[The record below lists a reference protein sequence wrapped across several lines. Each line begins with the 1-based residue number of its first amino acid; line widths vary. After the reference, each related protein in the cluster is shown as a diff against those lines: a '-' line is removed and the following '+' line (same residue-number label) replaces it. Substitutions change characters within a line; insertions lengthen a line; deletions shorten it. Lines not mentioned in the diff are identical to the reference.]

1 MLTLEKNK
9 FDLYDKDHK
18 LEYRVKDFMKFRTA
32 TALTYM
38 RKIISPAGRE
48 VQVKDPFTGVLRTM
62 LMFASNNYLGFANH
76 PHVIASVK
84 KAIDTY
90 GAGIGG
96 PPLLNGYLK
105 LTQETEERLAALKGQ
120 ESAMLF
126 SSGFMA
132 NLGVIGAMATH
143 NDLIIFDELSHA
155 SFYDGLRM
163 SHAKAISFAH
173 NNMSDLELKLK
184 ENAAKVGGNIYIGT
198 EGVFSM
204 NGDLAKL
211 NEIVALCKKYRAI
224 LILDDAHGTGVMGN
238 LGRGTANHLHCDTDI
253 DVTMATFSKVFAT
266 AGGYLAASKD
276 LIDYMRFHCRTYV
289 FSAAIPPTITAAV
302 LAGLDILEREPWLQ
316 QQLNENAR
324 YAVQKLSGFEFYSTP
339 QAAIIALKLPEN
351 MNMQKAAILLHQKNV
366 FVNPIEYP
374 AVPADQQRFRISFMS
389 SHTKADIDY
398 LVTALE
404 EVWNDKSAYLTN

>member
-1 MLTLEKNK
+1 
-9 FDLYDKDHK
+9 
-18 LEYRVKDFMKFRTA
+18 VV
-32 TALTYM
+32 
-38 RKIISPAGRE
+38 SPAGRE
-48 VQVKDPFTGVLRTM
+48 VQVKDPFTGDLRNM

-76 PHVIASVK
+76 PHVINSVK

-120 ESAMLF
+120 EDALLF

-173 NNMSDLELKLK
+173 NDMVDLERKLK
-184 ENAAKVGGNIYIGT
+184 ENAAAVIGNIYLGT

-211 NEIVALCKKYRAI
+211 DEIVALCKKYGAI
-224 LILDDAHGTGVMGN
+224 LILDDAHGTGVMGEQ
-238 LGRGTANHLHCDTDI
+238 GRGTAHHFNCDKDV

-266 AGGYLAASKD
+266 AGGYLAANKD

-316 QQLNENAR
+316 QQLLDNAR
-324 YAVQKLSGFEFYSTP
+324 YAVQRLSNFEFYSTP

-351 MNMQKAAILLHQKNV
+351 MNLQKAAILLHQKNV

-374 AVPADQQRFRISFMS
+374 AVAADQQRIRLSFMA
-389 SHTKADIDY
+389 SHTKADIDF
-398 LVTALE
+398 LATSLE
-404 EVWNDKSAYLTN
+404 EVWHDKTAYF